1 MGNESKSSFEDGDGD
16 SDENEENRKLL
27 SSHKTSEKQ
36 NRITFGPTQSFRVK
50 SDRDF
55 NEKVNIYELLKG
67 LAMCHV
73 QNVQILPFLI
83 AHEVTNMS

>member
-36 NRITFGPTQSFRVK
+36 NRITFGPTQSLGCRW
-50 SDRDF
+50 
-55 NEKVNIYELLKG
+55 
-67 LAMCHV
+67 
-73 QNVQILPFLI
+73 
-83 AHEVTNMS
+83 